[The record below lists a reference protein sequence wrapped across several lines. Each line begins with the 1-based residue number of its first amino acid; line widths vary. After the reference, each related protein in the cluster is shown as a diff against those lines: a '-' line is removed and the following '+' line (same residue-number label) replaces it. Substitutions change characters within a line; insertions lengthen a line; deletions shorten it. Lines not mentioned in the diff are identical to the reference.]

1 MEPLIKQKPA
11 GTASG
16 LSSGNEETGESRRDK
31 NKGESVEDKER
42 RYAKELAD
50 ELQTE
55 DYVNYF
61 LKSSNQTHGEYT
73 NRIKHFVRK
82 LDGKIS
88 ASQLR
93 NVFPAIKTETD
104 PQRLVLL
111 RPQLAYISGK
121 AEKNDKQR
129 KLIFLL
135 DQMINEIKTEAQLK
149 TFQYFFEAIIAYHK
163 YYGENS

>member
-1 MEPLIKQKPA
+1 MEPQSKLNPTA
-11 GTASG
+11 G
-16 LSSGNEETGESRRDK
+16 SSGRRGGKREKSDSRRDNK
-31 NKGESVEDKER
+31 NESVEAKER
-42 RYAKELAD
+42 RFAMELAA
-50 ELQTE
+50 ELQTDE
-55 DYVNYF
+55 YVNYF
-61 LKSSNQTHGEYT
+61 LESSNQTHAEYT

-88 ASQLR
+88 SSQLR

-121 AEKNDKQR
+121 ADKNDKQR

-135 DQMINEIKTEAQLK
+135 DQMINSIKTDAQLK